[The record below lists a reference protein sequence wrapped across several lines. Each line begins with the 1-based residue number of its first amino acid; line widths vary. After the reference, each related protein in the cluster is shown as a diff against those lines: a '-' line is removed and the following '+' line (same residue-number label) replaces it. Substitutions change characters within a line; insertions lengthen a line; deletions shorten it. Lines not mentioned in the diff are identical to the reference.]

1 VLLALSL
8 VGRLGT
14 HAFLSAPLRTSLG
27 LYLCDAPHFPITLP
41 ILAVPTQQG
50 GSSFQ
55 RNVAPPVEILGVPKT
70 LSSKYGGGAHH

>member
-1 VLLALSL
+1 VRFIVSIWVLCFIS
-8 VGRLGT
+8 
-14 HAFLSAPLRTSLG
+14 S
-27 LYLCDAPHFPITLP
+27 PHSHSG
-41 ILAVPTQQG
+41 AVPTQQG

>member
-1 VLLALSL
+1 
-8 VGRLGT
+8 
-14 HAFLSAPLRTSLG
+14 LG